1 MLLTAM
7 RWLYRKKIAVFENLG
22 YSWEDLLDHFKVGMA
37 KSIASFHVA
46 LAVPESVV
54 RAYVK
59 LIRYVFT
66 SYLPRDLYTTTRSIF
81 FPTESDQGTF
91 FSQFT
96 SSFLH
101 ALCAF

>member
-7 RWLYRKKIAVFENLG
+7 RWLYRKKMAVFENLG

-46 LAVPESVV
+46 LAVPESVI

-66 SYLPRDLYTTTRSIF
+66 SYLPKSVHF
-81 FPTESDQGTF
+81 FPVY
-91 FSQFT
+91 FSFACFVHILT
-96 SSFLH
+96 LSV
-101 ALCAF
+101 ALNWLTVH

>member
-7 RWLYRKKIAVFENLG
+7 RWLYRRKTDVFENLG
-22 YSWEDLLDHFKVGMA
+22 YTWEDLLDHFKVGMA

-59 LIRYVFT
+59 LIRYAFI
-66 SYLPRDLYTTTRSIF
+66 SYLPYAYAMNTIPGFSSDLGRYMNGRE
-81 FPTESDQGTF
+81 PW
-91 FSQFT
+91 
-96 SSFLH
+96 L
-101 ALCAF
+101 